1 MLKLLTYRAG
11 TAVSSAL
18 RPGLLL
24 PGSRILDL
32 SSDFTDTSAVILGGE
47 EATNHLIQ
55 LVSNPDS
62 TKLVDMSSVTL
73 AAPIVRPNRNVF
85 CVGKNYMDH
94 VLEVAS
100 SMLQREGKDKNV
112 EVSKPKYPQF
122 FSKVP
127 ETVIATKSPIPSHS
141 NLTRWLDYEVELA
154 VVIGKEGRD
163 ISIEDSESYI
173 FGYSIANDVSARDIQ
188 KRHVQ
193 FMKGKCL
200 DGTCPMG
207 PYILLKGSVQG
218 NINDVRIQC
227 WVNGDLRQNSRTS
240 NMIFSVSEIIHQLSQ
255 GMTLYPGDI
264 ILTGTPSGVGFAM
277 DPPQIL
283 CSGDHI
289 RMEIEE
295 LGVLENT
302 VK

>member
-1 MLKLLTYRAG
+1 MIGGATAATELKRLLA
-11 TAVSSAL
+11 
-18 RPGLLL
+18 
-24 PGSRILDL
+24 
-32 SSDFTDTSAVILGGE
+32 
-47 EATNHLIQ
+47 
-55 LVSNPDS
+55 NPD
-62 TKLVDMSSVTL
+62 TANIVEANSVTL
-73 AAPIVRPNRNVF
+73 AAPIVRPQRNVF

-94 VLEVAS
+94 VLEVANS
-100 SMLQREGKDKNV
+100 LLQKEGAA
-112 EVSKPKYPQF
+112 ETSTVSKPKYPQF

-127 ETVIATKSPIPSHS
+127 ETVIATHDNIPSHS
-141 NLTRWLDYEVELA
+141 TLTRWLDYEVELA

-163 ISIEDSESYI
+163 IAVEDTEQHI

-207 PYILLKGSVQG
+207 PYILLKDSVQG
-218 NINDVRIQC
+218 DIQDARIQC
-227 WVNGDLRQNSRTS
+227 WVNGTLRQNSRTS
-240 NMIFSVSEIIHQLSQ
+240 QMIFSVSEIIHQLSQ

-264 ILTGTPSGVGFAM
+264 ILTGTPAGVGFAM
-277 DPPQIL
+277 DPPEVLQA
-283 CSGDHI
+283 GDVV

-302 VK
+302 VAE

>member
-1 MLKLLTYRAG
+1 
-11 TAVSSAL
+11 
-18 RPGLLL
+18 
-24 PGSRILDL
+24 
-32 SSDFTDTSAVILGGE
+32 
-47 EATNHLIQ
+47 
-55 LVSNPDS
+55 
-62 TKLVDMSSVTL
+62 
-73 AAPIVRPNRNVF
+73 
-85 CVGKNYMDH
+85 MDH
-94 VLEVAS
+94 VLEVAQS
-100 SMLQREGKDKNV
+100 SLQKEGSGDIPAV
-112 EVSKPKYPQF
+112 VPTPKYPQF

-127 ETVIATKSPIPSHS
+127 ETVIATNESIPAHS

-163 ISIEDSESYI
+163 ISMADSEEHI

-207 PYILLKGSVQG
+207 PYILLKDSVQG
-218 NINDVRIQC
+218 NIHDARIQC
-227 WVNGDLRQNSRTS
+227 WVNGSLRQDSRTS
-240 NMIFSVSEIIHQLSQ
+240 NMIFKVPEIIHQLSQ

-264 ILTGTPSGVGFAM
+264 ILTGTPAGVGFAM
-277 DPPQIL
+277 DPPAVL
-283 CSGDHI
+283 RGGDHI

-302 VK
+302 VE